1 MTPENKATWLEA
13 LRSGRYEQI
22 TSALHADGAYC
33 CLGVAVEVLTDLGWD
48 DCDDCTE
55 HKDSKQIGGT
65 PKGVAYVMSLPH
77 FVAERL
83 GFNDIVPRNVIDKVC
98 PDLFLSPDAE
108 WTWERLA
115 IHLNDSRRLTFNQIA
130 RVMEKYL

>member
-22 TSALHADGAYC
+22 TGVLHADGAYC
-33 CLGVAVEVLTDLGWD
+33 CLGVAVEVLTDLEWEP
-48 DCDDCTE
+48 CDVITGLE
-55 HKDSKQIGGT
+55 NLKQVGGFEEIVYF
-65 PKGVAYVMSLPH
+65 GSLPGD
-77 FVAERL
+77 VAERL
-83 GFNDIVPRNVIDKVC
+83 GFKDIVPRNVIDKVC
-98 PDLFLSPDAE
+98 PDLFLSPDAN

-115 IHLNDSRRLTFNQIA
+115 QHLNDSRRLTFNQIA